1 MNPDFGY
8 TNFDTIFGSFLSTF
22 RLITRDYWEN
32 VLRLVI
38 ATCGPWHILSF
49 IGIIFIISYQVL
61 SLIWGQIAISYNY
74 VRLQRWERNLIAED
88 IDNEDVTSQETNNGK
103 GKHKLLIIYV

>member
-1 MNPDFGY
+1 M
-8 TNFDTIFGSFLSTF
+8 
-22 RLITRDYWEN
+22 
-32 VLRLVI
+32 I
-38 ATCGPWHILSF
+38 ATAGPWHILSF

-88 IDNEDVTSQETNNGK
+88 IDAEDVSSQDIKTGK
-103 GKHKLLIIYV
+103 GKHKLTIIYA

>member
-1 MNPDFGY
+1 M
-8 TNFDTIFGSFLSTF
+8 
-22 RLITRDYWEN
+22 
-32 VLRLVI
+32 I
-38 ATCGPWHILSF
+38 ATAGPWHILSF

-88 IDNEDVTSQETNNGK
+88 IDAEDVSSQDIKNGK
-103 GKHKLLIIYV
+103 GKHKCTIIYTPNELN